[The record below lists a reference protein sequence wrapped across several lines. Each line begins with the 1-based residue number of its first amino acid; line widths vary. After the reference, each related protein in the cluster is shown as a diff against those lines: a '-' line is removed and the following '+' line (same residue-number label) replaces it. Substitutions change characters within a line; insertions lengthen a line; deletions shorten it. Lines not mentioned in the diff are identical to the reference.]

1 MSETGLQNDVRRIDR
16 TMAREANHRVA
27 NHLMVLASLIQAHAA
42 KVASG
47 PASLSREAVHQ
58 ALREIVAKVVALGHL
73 HHHLAMLPPGETVDL
88 GEYLVE
94 SAQSLVKS
102 LSLEASVGIV
112 HQLASKCPAR
122 ADQVQPV
129 ALIASEIIM
138 NAVKHAHPTGLP
150 VEISVRCAREGGR
163 TTVEVED
170 DGVGLPER
178 FDPERDG
185 GLGFRLIR
193 QLAGSLKAELDI
205 HSDSLGTRFRLSLP
219 EERVQ

>member
-1 MSETGLQNDVRRIDR
+1 
-16 TMAREANHRVA
+16 MAREADHRVA

-42 KVASG
+42 TVAAG
-47 PASLSREAVHQ
+47 PAMLSRDVVHQ
-58 ALREIVAKVVALGHL
+58 ALREIVAKVVSLGHL
-73 HHHLAMLPPGETVDL
+73 HHRLATLPAGETIDL

-102 LSLEASVGIV
+102 LSLENCVGIV

-122 ADQVQPV
+122 TEQVQPI
-129 ALIASEIIM
+129 AMIASEIIM

-150 VEISVRCAREGGR
+150 VEICVRCAREGGR

-178 FDPERDG
+178 FDPEKDG
-185 GLGFRLIR
+185 GLGLRLIR
-193 QLAGSLKAELDI
+193 QLAGSLHADLDI

-219 EERVQ
+219 EEGAA